1 MVASIA
7 IGTVPPISGSPRRPD
22 MTARFFLSLFF
33 ALPGALTCFGEPTGR
48 RDLRVHDPS
57 TIVRAEGAWWLFGT
71 GRLVLSARSPDLL
84 KWEKLSPAL
93 KAPPSWAREITP
105 NNERAYYWAPDIIRL
120 GDRWALYYSV
130 SEFGKNTSAIGLATS
145 PVLNPADPAH
155 KWTDRGIVMR
165 SDAKDDFNAIDPSL
179 LHDAEG
185 RLWMAFGSFWAG
197 LFLVELDPTTGLR
210 RDPIAA
216 PIQLAWSE
224 EIEAPTLHRRGGYY
238 YLFIN
243 EGRCCRGKSSTY
255 RVLVGRSRAITG
267 PYVDDQGRDLR
278 ERGGRLVLGS
288 EGAFIGPGHAT
299 VVEDGDRQWLAVHFY
314 DGTRN
319 GAPTLALRRLA
330 WTDDGWPRVT
340 D

>member
-7 IGTVPPISGSPRRPD
+7 IATAPPISGSSRQPD
-22 MTARFFLSLFF
+22 MPARFVLSLIL
-33 ALPGALTCFGEPTGR
+33 ALQAGLSCFGEPAGR

-93 KAPPSWAREITP
+93 KAPPPWARDITP
-105 NNERAYYWAPDIIRL
+105 KNERAYYWAPDVIRL

-145 PVLNPADPAH
+145 PVLNPSDPAH
-155 KWTDRGIVMR
+155 GWTDHGIVIR
-165 SDAKDDFNAIDPSL
+165 SYAKDDFNAIDPSL
-179 LHDAEG
+179 LFDAAG

-197 LFLVELDPTTGLR
+197 LFLVELDPATGLR
-210 RDPIAA
+210 RDPSAA
-216 PIQLAWSE
+216 PLQLAWSE
-224 EIEAPTLHRRGGYY
+224 EIEAPTLHRRGNYY
-238 YLFIN
+238 YLFLN
-243 EGRCCRGKSSTY
+243 EGRCCRGQDSTY

-278 ERGGRLVLGS
+278 ERGGRLVLGTQ
-288 EGAFIGPGHAT
+288 GAFIGPGHAT
-299 VVEDGDRQWLAVHFY
+299 IVEDGDSQWLAVHFY
-314 DGTRN
+314 DGSRK
-319 GAPTLALRRLA
+319 GAPALALRRLA